1 RFAASRY
8 GAAQQDLRQGSIFT
22 FWDLK
27 SIADWGIGHIWVQ
40 ERTSRRFGRELV
52 WLRESRL
59 IWYPP
64 ASGWAI

>member
-1 RFAASRY
+1 MDATLERKVSEL
-8 GAAQQDLRQGSIFT
+8 G
-22 FWDLK
+22 
-27 SIADWGIGHIWVQ
+27 VQ